1 MCYRWGLMLWM
12 LSCFLCFAAEAQ
24 NISNEGKAFWAVFP
38 SHDPSRNGNTGI
50 PALANVRI
58 YITAKVAS
66 EVTVSC
72 GTFNPAPVPV
82 PANTVVWVDVPRS
95 AAYIDEI
102 TDVNRSVP
110 GKGIHVQV
118 TPGHEKVAVFEHIY
132 AGARSAASLILPIE
146 ALGREYYS
154 MNYTQDQSNRET
166 SKNFLVLVA
175 ANPDTRLIVHK
186 KDGSTFPVLLTNAG
200 DVYEYMP
207 ADREDLTGVYVEID
221 PASPDNCNKRFAAY
235 SGSTSLI
242 IGCNGSRDPLFQQLY
257 PPGSWG
263 KNYGVAPFKDRR
275 YVLRVLAQQ
284 DNTQVQI
291 DGQSYT
297 LNKGGFFTSAE
308 LTEASFITAD
318 KNVSVAQYS
327 LTQAC
332 SSVNG
337 DELIGDPEMVLL
349 NPVEFNVKSTT
360 LFSSDQQNIDHRYIN
375 VLMKTSATSTF
386 KVNGQV
392 LSATWNP
399 VPSNP
404 GYSYTQIEIT
414 DISSY
419 LTANEGF
426 NAVAYGFGDHES
438 YAYSA
443 GTNLAANT
451 YFLVTNKITQR
462 DARNACLGQES
473 DFKVILPY
481 LVSKITWKLDD
492 GAEEEGPLNPKVIT
506 ASDGSLSYA
515 YSYDKNITFSALGQ
529 HQVVIK
535 IELPN
540 DGSGCLSEG
549 AEFIYPFDVF
559 PLPTADFNVA
569 ADNCPDTEIQ
579 FTDLSTSNLPDH
591 RPLNKWLWDFGDN
604 TTSTAQNPKHVYASS
619 GPFEVKLSVGL
630 DEGCMSDVKT
640 FTIHIRP
647 KINAALSA
655 PANGCINK
663 EIAFADASSSAAGPM
678 VSWQWDFGD
687 GSAVSIQQHP
697 KHTYLSAGTYTVT
710 LITRTANGCQ
720 SLPAKSE
727 VVIHSLPVV
736 DFTLPRVCVND
747 VAQFTNKSAN
757 VDATTAGLI
766 YSWDF
771 GDGTALAADNV
782 STQVNGSHQYRT
794 GGIYTVTL
802 TATNANGCSFS
813 VSKQFTVNGGHI
825 RPAFEVENKNAL
837 CSNRKITVQNKSTIN
852 SGKIIRLVWYIDN
865 AEKLTVNDPDPDA
878 FYELSPPVAISPA
891 AQTIA
896 IKLLA
901 YSGDNCVEP
910 LTENVTLYPAPAL
923 VFDPIAPV
931 CLNSAIFRIQS
942 ARETLG
948 IPPQNSSYSGPGIIS
963 ADGYFDPRQAGVGTH
978 TLTYHYSSAAGCE
991 ESVTQV
997 VTVQPLPELD
1007 LKRDIYL
1014 LSGGEIRIDARA
1026 SGNNLRYKW
1035 VPATGLDRD
1044 DVLNPVVKIDE
1055 DREYTLTVTT
1065 GLGCSITGSVKVHL
1079 VSSINAAN
1087 AFSPNGDGVND
1098 TWVLKYI
1105 ETYPNVAV
1113 DVFNR
1118 YGEKVFSSQGYSV
1131 PFDGNYNGKQL
1142 PVGTYYYIINPKNGK
1157 KLIKGALTLVR

>member
-1 MCYRWGLMLWM
+1 MYRWGLILWM

-24 NISNEGKAFWAVFP
+24 NISNEGKDFWAVFP
-38 SHDPSRNGNTGI
+38 SHDPSRNGNTGV

-72 GTFNPAPVPV
+72 GTFNTAPITV
-82 PANTVVWVDVPRS
+82 PANTVVWVDVPRTD
-95 AAYIDEI
+95 AYLDEI
-102 TDVNRSVP
+102 TDINRSVP
-110 GKGIHVQV
+110 NKGIHVQV

-175 ANPDTRLIVHK
+175 ANPDTRLIVHR
-186 KDGSTFPVLLTNAG
+186 KDGTTFPVLLANAG

-207 ADREDLTGVYVEID
+207 ANREDLTGVYAEID

-275 YVLRVLAQQ
+275 YIVRILAGQ
-284 DNTQVQI
+284 DNTNVQFN
-291 DGQSYT
+291 GQAIS
-297 LNKGGFFTSAE
+297 LSKGEFFTSQE
-308 LTEASFITAD
+308 LTEASFITAN
-318 KNVSVAQYS
+318 KHISVAQYS

-332 SSVNG
+332 SSG
-337 DELIGDPEMVLL
+337 SGEELIGDPEMVLL

-375 VLMKTSATSTF
+375 VLMKTTATSTF
-386 KVNGQV
+386 KVNGQAV
-392 LSATWNP
+392 NATWNP

-404 GYSYTQIEIT
+404 TYSYTQIEIT

-426 NAVAYGFGDHES
+426 NAVAYGFGAHES

-451 YFLVTNKITQR
+451 YFLVSNKITQR
-462 DARNACLGQES
+462 DAQNACVGQES

-492 GAEEEGPLNPKVIT
+492 GTEEEGTLNPRIIT
-506 ASDGSLSYA
+506 ASDGSLSYE
-515 YSYDKNITFSALGQ
+515 YTYDKNITFYALGQ
-529 HQVVIK
+529 HEVVIK

-540 DGSGCLSEG
+540 NGSGCLSEG
-549 AEFIYPFDVF
+549 AEFTYPFDVF
-559 PLPTADFNVA
+559 PLPIADFNVA

-579 FTDLSTSNLPDH
+579 FTDLSTSNLPDN
-591 RPLNKWLWDFGDN
+591 RALNKWLWDFGDN
-604 TTSTAQNPKHVYASS
+604 STSTEQNPKHVYTSS
-619 GPFEVKLSVGL
+619 GSFEVKLSAGL
-630 DEGCMSDVKT
+630 DEACMSDVKT
-640 FTIHIRP
+640 FTISIRP
-647 KINAALSA
+647 KINAAFSA
-655 PANGCINK
+655 PATGCVNK
-663 EIAFADASSSAAGPM
+663 EIAFIDASSSAAGPM

-687 GSAVSIQQHP
+687 GSAVSTLQHP
-697 KHTYLSAGTYTVT
+697 KHTYQNAGTFTIT
-710 LITRTANGCQ
+710 LITQTANGCQ
-720 SLPAKSE
+720 SLAAKRE

-736 DFTLPRVCVND
+736 DFTLPTVCVND
-747 VAQFTNKSAN
+747 VAQFTNKSVNA
-757 VDATTAGLI
+757 DASITGLT
-766 YSWDF
+766 YSWNF
-771 GDGTALAADNV
+771 GDGAALAADNV
-782 STQVNGSHQYRT
+782 STQTNGSHQYRI
-794 GGIYTVTL
+794 GNNYTVTL

-825 RPAFEVENKNAL
+825 TPVFDVVNRNAL
-837 CSNRKITVQNKSTIN
+837 CSSRKITVQNKSTIN
-852 SGKIIRLVWYIDN
+852 SGKIIRLVWLIDD
-865 AEKLTVNDPDPDA
+865 AAQLTVNDPEPDA
-878 FYELSPPVAISPA
+878 FYELSPPPA
-891 AQTIA
+891 TSSMPKNIA

-910 LTENVTLYPAPAL
+910 LIENVTLYPAPAL

-931 CLNSAIFRIQS
+931 CLNSAVFRIQS

-963 ADGYFDPRQAGVGTH
+963 VDGDFDPRLAGVGTH

-991 ESVTQV
+991 ESITQTIRV
-997 VTVQPLPELD
+997 NPLPELD

-1026 SGNNLRYKW
+1026 SGSNLRYKW
-1035 VPATGLDRD
+1035 LPAAGLDRD
-1044 DVLNPVVKIDE
+1044 DVLNPTVKIDE

-1065 GLGCSITGSVKVHL
+1065 GSGCSTTAKVKVHL

-1105 ETYPNVAV
+1105 ETYPGVAV
-1113 DVFNR
+1113 DIFNR
-1118 YGEKVFSSQGYSV
+1118 YGEKIFSSQGYSI

-1142 PVGTYYYIINPKNGK
+1142 PVGTYYYMIDPKNGK
-1157 KLIKGALTLVR
+1157 QIIKGALTLVR